1 MFEYTGSL
9 GEIGIRWQARAR
21 AEGLAQGL
29 AKGLAKGR
37 AEGLAKG
44 RAEGFAKGFA
54 KGLAKGRA
62 EDMAWVLR
70 EKFGPEMAR
79 KAATLVPEGKFNMK
93 GIGRMVLAFDTEESF
108 LAAVR
113 EKFSG

>member
-1 MFEYTGSL
+1 VGK
-9 GEIGIRWQARAR
+9 
-21 AEGLAQGL
+21 
-29 AKGLAKGR
+29 AKGK
-37 AEGLAKG
+37 
-44 RAEGFAKGFA
+44 
-54 KGLAKGRA
+54 A

-70 EKFGPEMAR
+70 EKFGPETAR

-113 EKFSG
+113 EKLSG

>member
-9 GEIGIRWQARAR
+9 GEIGIRWQAMAW
-21 AEGLAQGL
+21 AEGQAEGR
-29 AKGLAKGR
+29 AVGMERGVAKGR
-37 AEGLAKG
+37 AE
-44 RAEGFAKGFA
+44 E
-54 KGLAKGRA
+54 
-62 EDMAWVLR
+62 MAWVLR
-70 EKFGPEMAR
+70 EKFGPETAR

-113 EKFSG
+113 EKLSG